1 MKASHL
7 TPAIDVWALAVVI
20 WTYFTDDKPFFQ
32 DCKYNN
38 MEAIASLVGI

>member
-20 WTYFTDDKPFFQ
+20 WTFFTDDKPFFQ
-32 DCKYNN
+32 DCKDNN
-38 MEAIASLVGI
+38 L